1 VRELERKPRIRQ
13 GWEDGEEPFQWLG
26 GECGCKKGDPF
37 SSWVEEGGW
46 RVGVG
51 EVGWEGGFKEG
62 GCRDGIREG
71 GWSIGLEGDGVH
83 DAGLGVDWGKWE
95 ACMPLGSLQRDT
107 GPGPST
113 ARRRKKQRNES
124 HIPELGVGSENEFS
138 EYDYEEEVDAAT
150 MGGVVT
156 DGLKHKN
163 HDET

>member
-37 SSWVEEGGW
+37 SSWV
-46 RVGVG
+46 
-51 EVGWEGGFKEG
+51 
-62 GCRDGIREG
+62 
-71 GWSIGLEGDGVH
+71 GD